1 MEKSS
6 TDVSNRI
13 RAIIVEQLGVDP
25 ARAVDDASLVDDLGA
40 DFLEVAQIVMMI
52 QDEFSIELSDDVAEA
67 VITVGDAIYVVTSK
81 TKS

>member
-6 TDVSNRI
+6 ADVSNRV

-25 ARAVDDASLVDDLGA
+25 AHAVDDASLVDDLGA

-52 QDEFSIELSDDVAEA
+52 
-67 VITVGDAIYVVTSK
+67 
-81 TKS
+81 

>member
-6 TDVSNRI
+6 ADVSNRI

-25 ARAVDDASLVDDLGA
+25 AHAVDDASLVDDL
-40 DFLEVAQIVMMI
+40 
-52 QDEFSIELSDDVAEA
+52 QDEFNIELSDDVAEA